1 MARMMSA
8 TRGDARATF
17 LLEVALDRARLKQ
30 RLAETLL
37 RERVE
42 RGGGEARRFP
52 QPRMAEL
59 LGYSLRQYQRLED
72 PNDASLPTWTD
83 LERIADRLDLD
94 ASEIFG
100 DPTPDVGAVSQDDE
114 LHALREELGEVRGQ
128 LAAMQAFLEE
138 RLPAAR
144 EDQPQAV

>member
-1 MARMMSA
+1 MSA
-8 TRGDARATF
+8 TLNDARATF

-30 RLAETLL
+30 RLAEALY
-37 RERVE
+37 RERVL

-52 QPRMAEL
+52 QPKMAEL
-59 LGYSLRQYQRLED
+59 LDYSLRQYQRLENADD
-72 PNDASLPTWTD
+72 PNLPSWND

-94 ASEIFG
+94 AAALFG
-100 DPTPDVGAVSQDDE
+100 DAEDEETVSRDDE

-128 LAAMQAFLEE
+128 LAAVQRLLEE